1 MNVSTGIKTST
12 AIKLTDKEMGL
23 LEQAQQDGLARGITI
38 LSKLTFSKSKM
49 AFAAAESAISVT
61 KSSVDFSKGGSDDTV
76 GSILGDTAEAKI
88 QKLLG
93 KCWDKVRQKT
103 ERSPWLTKACH
114 VLEVGLNQLLSFVKG
129 VIFSGAV
136 MAQLVPFYG
145 NVKGII
151 DGAILAVG
159 AHGHRTATDTLNEMG
174 PSVASGISTEAL
186 NGFTK
191 YARAEMI
198 RTAGKSAYTFAKSIG
213 GLLAEIF
220 SFGAW
225 TVVTFVAA
233 VVEAIA
239 SFVNSLVQAIMFD
252 RATKKLRDYGICR
265 QLPSA
270 EEFRTILAGCSFVG
284 CVFFAASNYI
294 GHFNVTSVLAN
305 PSRVLS
311 TKMLTDSV
319 TKIAQAQKMAC
330 GYTTGAAFSLDF
342 RTPESQAEYGWILKM
357 IEGYAND
364 KPKSEFLTSDATRW
378 DRFKHKAKSLRNKL
392 T

>member
-1 MNVSTGIKTST
+1 
-12 AIKLTDKEMGL
+12 
-23 LEQAQQDGLARGITI
+23 
-38 LSKLTFSKSKM
+38 
-49 AFAAAESAISVT
+49 
-61 KSSVDFSKGGSDDTV
+61 
-76 GSILGDTAEAKI
+76 
-88 QKLLG
+88 
-93 KCWDKVRQKT
+93 
-103 ERSPWLTKACH
+103 
-114 VLEVGLNQLLSFVKG
+114 VKG

-151 DGAILAVG
+151 DGAILAVS
-159 AHGHRTATDTLNEMG
+159 AHGHRTATDALNEMG
-174 PSVASGISTEAL
+174 PAVGSGVATEAL

-225 TVVTFVAA
+225 TVVTFVTA

-239 SFVNSLVQAIMFD
+239 GFVNSLVQAIMFD
-252 RATKKLRDYGICR
+252 RATKKLWDYGIRR
-265 QLPSA
+265 QLPAA
-270 EEFRTILAGCSFVG
+270 EDFRTILAGCSFVG

-294 GHFNVTSVLAN
+294 GHFNVTSVLAS

-311 TKMLTDSV
+311 TNMLTSSV
-319 TKIAQAQKMAC
+319 SKVAAAQKMAC
-330 GYTTGAAFSLDF
+330 GYTTNAAFSLDF

-357 IEGYAND
+357 IEGYSSD
-364 KPKSEFLTSDATRW
+364 TPKSEFLTKDATRW
-378 DRFKHKAKSLRNKL
+378 QRFKHKAKNLRNKL
-392 T
+392 A